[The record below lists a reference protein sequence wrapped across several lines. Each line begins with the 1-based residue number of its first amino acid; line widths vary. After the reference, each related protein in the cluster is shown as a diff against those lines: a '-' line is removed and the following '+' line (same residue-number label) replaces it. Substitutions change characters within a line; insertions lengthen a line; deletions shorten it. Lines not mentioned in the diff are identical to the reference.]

1 MIPTRQDCDPS
12 VYASGDEPLAELLE
26 QVAASLKVGESVSLD
41 EIVAQFP
48 EQEAEIRDLY
58 PTIAAMVEMA
68 RDAPGQSSHSHDSLF
83 EAGSIIA
90 RPGRHRLGDF
100 QIIREVGRGGMGVV
114 YEAEQLSLGRRVALK
129 VLPFAAMLDE
139 RLLKRFKNEARS
151 AATLEHPHIVAV
163 HFIGCERGIH
173 FFAMQFVDGLTLE
186 EVVLRLKAET
196 VTGHAAPLPKVPS
209 QTPRKSNPFDQTAG
223 GGFIKEPRPPIS
235 DDDSSSWLP
244 GDAWESSRRSNPI
257 PAARPPARADDVTG
271 SLGAGGSLYQ
281 RIAQLAAQAADAVE
295 HAHQQRIIHR
305 DLKPSNLMLDEH
317 GHIWVTD
324 FGLATTY
331 GDSNLT
337 LTGDLIGTLRYSSP
351 EQASGGAIDHRT
363 DIYSL
368 GITLYELLAL
378 VPAFSAKDRHD
389 LLDHI
394 LRKEPRRL
402 RQVKKN
408 IPVDLEVIVHKAIS
422 KDPQERYQ
430 TAREFAD
437 DLRRFLSHQPI
448 KAKPPAAWEAAAK
461 WVRRRPGVALLAVL
475 ASVAALAVSVALS
488 IYTVQLR
495 WAYARLEELNS
506 ETLRNESQMH
516 RSLQYPSNIT
526 VAAGAIDQ
534 RDFETARLALAACIP
549 AKPGVADP
557 CGFEWH
563 LLQNRVRT
571 PPLQWTFAGT
581 GSPMLSVAVSPDGQ
595 FAATGDKGG
604 VVSLWDLQTGQRHKS
619 WRPFAGET
627 QVRFSPR
634 GTWLAAASDYQD
646 GRVVLWNMQEL
657 KEAANFV
664 AHDGTLYALAFTP
677 DEKFLATGGREEI
690 IKLWKLADVTAG
702 KYKPAV
708 VPTPLWQVAAASVI
722 YDLQFSP
729 DGSWL
734 ISAEKQ
740 ERLRIWKTADGSPRE
755 TICQSP
761 DGASFQ
767 ACCLLDQGR
776 ICAAG
781 GYSDKLR
788 LFYLPSRRE
797 LASLDC
803 GDGIYDIAV
812 SRDEKM
818 VAAACDDG
826 SVHLWRLDGPELRQ
840 VERICFVAHQGRI
853 RKVAFTPD
861 GRSLLTASDDGTAKI
876 WKLDGLPAP
885 DLRLVNLRT
894 PGGVHQVRCAPQ
906 GNSVATLGHDGRI
919 QILSAQSDS
928 ISRELS
934 IVGKPLSN
942 PCFSL
947 AGDHF
952 AATSRNEVF
961 AWRTSDWS
969 LSCSFKVPG
978 DDIQGVS
985 FGKHGTLLV
994 LNSVEKDSGRLSE
1007 WKIPT
1012 GKPARSLSLGRDL
1025 PLAAVCSPTGGLLA
1039 VSVDSD
1045 KLLLIDLDLFVARP
1059 VQLPVDRMMH
1069 LAFSRDGK
1077 RLAAANEGN
1086 TFCLVDARG
1095 GRLISYHRVSASDI
1109 SGVAFTQDNRLLA
1122 VSDLEQRC
1130 VHVFDLETTRVL
1142 FALDAMH
1149 FRPRSLT
1156 LSPNGRFLFAATR
1169 EANSEGLSG
1178 VLEWDLMPCEN
1189 DRFHDKN

>member
-1 MIPTRQDCDPS
+1 MIPPRQDCDPS

-26 QVAASLKVGESVSLD
+26 RVAASLKAGESLSLD
-41 EIVAQFP
+41 EIVGQFP
-48 EQEAEIRDLY
+48 EQEAEIRGLY

-68 RDAPGQSSHSHDSLF
+68 RDTPGQATTSHDSLF
-83 EAGSIIA
+83 EAGSIIS

-114 YEAEQLSLGRRVALK
+114 YEAEQVSLGRRVALK

-139 RLLKRFKNEARS
+139 RLLKRFKNEARA

-186 EVVLRLKAET
+186 EVVLRLKAEPAA
-196 VTGHAAPLPKVPS
+196 GHAAPHPRVPS
-209 QTPRKSNPFDQTAG
+209 QTPRKSNPFDQTADG
-223 GGFIKEPRPPIS
+223 GSVKQHQPAIG
-235 DDDSSSWLP
+235 DDESSSWLP
-244 GDAWESSRRSNPI
+244 GDAWESSRRSTPI
-257 PAARPPARADDVTG
+257 PAARVPARPDDVTVA
-271 SLGAGGSLYQ
+271 LGAGSSLYQ
-281 RIAQLAAQAADAVE
+281 RIAKLAAQAADAVE

-305 DLKPSNLMLDEH
+305 DIKPSNLMLDEH

-337 LTGDLIGTLRYSSP
+337 LSGDLLGTLRYSSP

-378 VPAFSAKDRHD
+378 VPAFETRDRRD
-389 LLDHI
+389 LLEQI

-402 RQVKKN
+402 RQVKMD

-422 KDPQERYQ
+422 KDPHERYQ

-437 DLRRFLSHQPI
+437 DLRRFLSNQPI

-475 ASVAALAVSVALS
+475 ASVAALGVSVALS
-488 IYTVQLR
+488 VYTVQLR
-495 WAYARLEELNS
+495 WAYARLEELNR
-506 ETLRNESQMH
+506 ETLRNESQIY
-516 RSLQYPSNIT
+516 RSLQYPSSIT

-534 RDFETARLALAACIP
+534 RDFETARRALAACIP
-549 AKPGVADP
+549 AKPGIADP
-557 CGFEWH
+557 SGFEWH
-563 LLQNRVRT
+563 LLENRVRT
-571 PPLQWTFAGT
+571 PPLQLTLAGA

-604 VVSLWDLQTGQRHKS
+604 VVILWDLQTGLRRKS

-627 QVRFSPR
+627 QVRFSPQ

-646 GRVVLWNMQEL
+646 GRVVLWSMTDL

-664 AHDGTLYALAFTP
+664 AHDGTVYALAFTP
-677 DEKFLATGGREEI
+677 DEKRLATGGREEN
-690 IKLWKLADVTAG
+690 IKLWKLADVAAG
-702 KYKPAV
+702 KYQPAAA
-708 VPTPLWQVAAASVI
+708 PTPLWQVAAASVI

-740 ERLRIWKTADGSPRE
+740 ERLRIWNTADGSPRE

-788 LFYLPSRRE
+788 LFHLPNRRE
-797 LASLDC
+797 TATLDC
-803 GDGIYDIAV
+803 RNGIYDIAV
-812 SRDEKM
+812 SNDERM
-818 VAAACDDG
+818 VAAVCDDG
-826 SVHLWRLDGPELRQ
+826 SVHVWRFDGPELHQ
-840 VERICFVAHQGRI
+840 IERICFVAHQGRI
-853 RKVAFTPD
+853 RKVAFSPD
-861 GRSLLTASDDGTAKI
+861 GRSLLTASDDGTAKV

-885 DLRLVNLRT
+885 DLRLVNLRI
-894 PGGVHQVRCAPQ
+894 PGGLHQVQCSPA
-906 GNSVATLGHDGRI
+906 GNDLTTLGHDGKI
-919 QILSAQSDS
+919 QILSAKGGS
-928 ISRELS
+928 ILKELG
-934 IVGKPLSN
+934 IADKPLSN
-942 PCFSL
+942 PCFNLS
-947 AGDHF
+947 GQQF
-952 AATSRNEVF
+952 AATSRHEIFVWN
-961 AWRTSDWS
+961 TSDWS
-969 LSCSFKVPG
+969 LSCSFKISG
-978 DDIQGVS
+978 DDIQGTS
-985 FGKHGTLLV
+985 FGKSGTLLV

-1007 WKIPT
+1007 WELPS
-1012 GKPARSLSLGRDL
+1012 GKLARSLPLGRDL
-1025 PLAAVCSPTGGLLA
+1025 PIAAVCSPAGGLLA

-1045 KLLLIDLDLFVARP
+1045 KLLLIDSDLFVAKT
-1059 VQLPVDRMMH
+1059 VQLPVDRMSY

-1086 TFCLVDARG
+1086 TFCLIDTGAGKLV
-1095 GRLISYHRVSASDI
+1095 SYHRVSASDI
-1109 SGVAFTQDNRLLA
+1109 SGMAFTQDNRLLA
-1122 VSDLEQRC
+1122 ISDHEQRC
-1130 VHVFDLETTRVL
+1130 VHFFDLETTRVL

-1149 FRPRSLT
+1149 FRPRSLV
-1156 LSPNGRFLFAATR
+1156 LSPDGRFLYAATR

-1178 VLEWDLMPCEN
+1178 VLEWDLQPREN
-1189 DRFHDKN
+1189 DPLHVKK